1 LIESGWSWP
10 DLLLATNNNE
20 RNSMLK
26 YIRAL
31 SVAGLTTLSSSQA
44 ALADGQN
51 VIWSPDKDQGEVIV
65 AGIKEAARAISQ
77 ANNHHPMVRFTSSG
91 AGGMALVPIWPY
103 EIGDRCSP
111 NFDTSPFRVEKGK
124 EVWANFEFVNID
136 PGDRDLMAFT
146 IKAEKPG
153 CKPRYRVEHDIA
165 NGRSGNKS
173 SMSAMVAVPAEGD
186 YGYYFQNR
194 GILQTDDIVQRNP
207 GAAIRITISNHAPGR
222 AA

>member
-1 LIESGWSWP
+1 
-10 DLLLATNNNE
+10 
-20 RNSMLK
+20 MLK

-31 SVAGLTTLSSSQA
+31 SVAGLTTLSSSQL

-77 ANNHHPMVRFTSSG
+77 ANTHQPLVRFTSSG
-91 AGGMALVPIWPY
+91 MGGTALVPLWPF
-103 EIGDRCSP
+103 EADGRCSP

-136 PGDRDLMAFT
+136 PGDRDLIAFA
-146 IKAEKPG
+146 IKADKPG
-153 CKPRYRVEHDIA
+153 CKPRYRADHDIG

-173 SMSAMVAVPAEGD
+173 SMSAMLAVPAEGD
-186 YGYYFQNR
+186 YGYYFLNR
-194 GILQTDDIVQRNP
+194 GILQADDIVQRNP
-207 GAAIRITISNHAPGR
+207 GAAVRVTISNHAPGR
-222 AA
+222 EA

>member
-1 LIESGWSWP
+1 
-10 DLLLATNNNE
+10 
-20 RNSMLK
+20 MLK

-44 ALADGQN
+44 AMAGGQN

-65 AGIKEAARAISQ
+65 AGIREAAQAISQ
-77 ANNHHPMVRFTSSG
+77 ANSRHPMVRFTSTRV
-91 AGGMALVPIWPY
+91 GGTALVPLWPY
-103 EIGDRCSP
+103 ETGERCSP

-136 PGDRDLMAFT
+136 PGDRDLVAFA
-146 IKAEKPG
+146 IKADKPG
-153 CKPRYRVEHDIA
+153 CKPRYRAEHDIG

-173 SMSAMVAVPAEGD
+173 SMSAMLAVPAEGD
-186 YGYYFQNR
+186 YGYYFLDR
-194 GILQTDDIVQRNP
+194 GILQTDDILQRNP

-222 AA
+222 TA